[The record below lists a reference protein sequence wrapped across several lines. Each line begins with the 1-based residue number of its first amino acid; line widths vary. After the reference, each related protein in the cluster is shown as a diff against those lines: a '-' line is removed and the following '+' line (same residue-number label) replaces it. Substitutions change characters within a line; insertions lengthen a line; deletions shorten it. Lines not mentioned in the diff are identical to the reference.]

1 MTLAGKSVPG
11 SAELM
16 KLKSAAMVGR
26 TIAEVCARRM
36 VHGPRHPS
44 WNLHTELASAILKR
58 QLQVSFKMHDVARA
72 RRYLDALPVPLEDR
86 PSCDRVEIRQER
98 FSGSWSIPKHGKAQ
112 RTVLYL
118 HGGGYSFYPRG
129 FYENF
134 AGLLG
139 RSTEAAVFSLDYGL
153 APEHRFPSQLTEAVN
168 AFQWLLKRRDLRSLV
183 LIGDSAGGNLALALL
198 LRLRAARL
206 PFPALTVCLSPATDF
221 RSSIAIAESPLDW
234 ITPHMALRWAEWY
247 CTPEQC
253 NDPLVS
259 PVLADLRGLPTIYVQ
274 AGEGEILFD
283 SIQSFV
289 SRAQAQ
295 GVQITLDAWPGMN
308 HDFQA
313 FGPRTLQSAEALKR
327 IGAKVAEHVPG
338 RDEFERPS

>member
-1 MTLAGKSVPG
+1 MAGNDVPG
-11 SAELM
+11 AEM
-16 KLKSAAMVGR
+16 KLKSAAVVGR
-26 TIAEVCARRM
+26 TIAEVCARRL
-36 VHGPRHPS
+36 VRGPRHPS
-44 WNLHTELASAILKR
+44 WNLHTEFASAILKR
-58 QLQVSFKMHDVARA
+58 QLQVSFRMHDVAQA
-72 RRYLDALPVPLEDR
+72 RRYLDALPVPAEGGL
-86 PSCDRVEIRQER
+86 SCDRVDILQEK
-98 FSGSWSIPKHGKAQ
+98 FKGSWSIPKNGKGQ

-118 HGGGYSFYPRG
+118 HGGGYSFYPRV
-129 FYENF
+129 FYDNF

-139 RSTEAAVFSLDYGL
+139 HATEASVFSLDYGL